1 MNFDE
6 IIEVTARWIPP
17 TDYTLGYKCDLYD
30 SLHPLGDI
38 IDQKINHNDLESFNK
53 SMINH
58 QIILNDKFSC
68 FQDVQRNALIFIQEC
83 YYSAFGAHAVEHNET
98 SLTIRFVTV
107 SKSYYLTGT
116 IQIIGPHYEKLYQ
129 EYLEFVQRN
138 RY

>member
-17 TDYTLGYKCDLYD
+17 TDDTLGYKYDLYD

-38 IDQKINHNDLESFNK
+38 IDQKINHNDRESFNK

-58 QIILNDKFSC
+58 QIILNDKFPS
-68 FQDVQRNALIFIQEC
+68 FQDVKRNALVFIQEC
-83 YYSAFGAHAVEHNET
+83 YYSVLGAHFVEHNDT

-107 SKSYYLTGT
+107 SSWCYLTGT

-129 EYLEFVQRN
+129 EFLEFIARN
-138 RY
+138 R